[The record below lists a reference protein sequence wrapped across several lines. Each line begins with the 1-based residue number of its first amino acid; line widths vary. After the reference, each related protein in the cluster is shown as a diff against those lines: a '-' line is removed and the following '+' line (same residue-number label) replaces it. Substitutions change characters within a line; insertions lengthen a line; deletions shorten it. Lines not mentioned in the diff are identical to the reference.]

1 MWKAAQGWGK
11 PRGGTNLTWS
21 QADTVSK
28 AFVCER
34 KALMAGESLLGSLC
48 PVTLKAHQACAQEPG
63 RTGIHT
69 HRLGEEFQLLKKNNK
84 ALK

>member
-1 MWKAAQGWGK
+1 M
-11 PRGGTNLTWS
+11 
-21 QADTVSK
+21 SK

-69 HRLGEEFQLLKKNNK
+69 HTDWVKNFSYLKKK
-84 ALK
+84 H